1 MKPEHDRIGS
11 MLVEEGAPA
20 GTNLLVHSLRY
31 RLEDRPPPI
40 TSFLFG
46 VQHVLIMFTAMIASP
61 LVIGG
66 MLNLPPDQRGSMM
79 TGVMLGCGV
88 GTLVS
93 SLGFFWIGG
102 RLPLVL
108 GAYVIYIAPVVA
120 IARTESL
127 AAASAALVIGAIAL
141 LAVSPA
147 IGKLRALFPPL
158 VVGTLLIM
166 TGESLIK
173 VAAGIAFGVNTPY
186 FGNPL
191 TFIYLVGSI
200 VFIVAI
206 NMLTKGTTKSLS
218 IFLTV
223 VCIYLVSIPMGLTNL
238 KAIADAPWLRLP
250 RLVPYGLAWPS
261 SGAIATIV
269 IYYFVTA
276 IYTMSITLALCKML
290 GIDASET
297 RVRGAVAAD
306 GFGSVV
312 ATLFGG
318 VPIVSYDQN
327 VGAISLTGVGS
338 RFVVASAGA
347 LLVVIALIPKIGLAI
362 GVVPTFVLGGTL
374 IFMFGMIVVVG
385 VSILTESL
393 RSQRDLLIV
402 AASVALSTTIS
413 FAPAAVFDIIPPSV
427 RLLANDGIII
437 GTLTAVLLNLA
448 IPKGKFEELKR
459 RAPAGK

>member
-1 MKPEHDRIGS
+1 MNLGHDRIGS

-40 TSFLFG
+40 ASFLFG
-46 VQHVLIMFTAMIASP
+46 FQHVLIMFTAMIASP

-66 MLNLPPDQRGSMM
+66 MLNLSPDLRGSMM

-93 SLGFFWIGG
+93 ALGLFWIGG

-120 IARTESL
+120 IAKSESL
-127 AAASAALVIGAIAL
+127 AAASAALIIGGFVL
-141 LAVSPA
+141 LVASPA
-147 IGKLRALFPPL
+147 ISKMRALFPPL
-158 VVGTLLIM
+158 VVGTLLVI

-173 VAAGIAFGVNTPY
+173 VAANIAFGVNTPY

-200 VFIVAI
+200 VLIVAI
-206 NMLTKGTTKSLS
+206 NMLTKGATKSLS
-218 IFLTV
+218 IFLAV
-223 VCIYLVSIPMGLTNL
+223 VCIYLVSIPMGLTNA
-238 KAIADAPWLRLP
+238 KAIADAPWVRLP

-261 SGAIATIV
+261 PGAIATIV

-290 GIDASET
+290 GVDAGEA
-297 RVRGAVAAD
+297 RVRGALAAD

-338 RFVVASAGA
+338 RFVVASAGV
-347 LLVVIALIPKIGLAI
+347 LLVVMALVPKIGLAI

-385 VSILTESL
+385 VSILAESL

-413 FAPAAVFDIIPPSV
+413 FAPPAVFDVFPPSV
-427 RLLANDGIII
+427 RLLATDGIII

-448 IPKGKFEELKR
+448 IPKKYVAQTPR
-459 RAPAGK
+459 STD

>member
-1 MKPEHDRIGS
+1 MNPEHDRIGS
-11 MLVEEGAPA
+11 MLAEEGAPA
-20 GTNLLVHSLRY
+20 GANLLVLSLRY
-31 RLEDRPPPI
+31 RLEDRPSPI

-46 VQHVLIMFTAMIASP
+46 LQHVLIMFTAMIASP

-347 LLVVIALIPKIGLAI
+347 LLVVMALIPKIGLAI

-413 FAPAAVFDIIPPSV
+413 FAPAAVFDIFPPSV

>member
-1 MKPEHDRIGS
+1 

-20 GTNLLVHSLRY
+20 GTNLLVQSLRY
-31 RLEDRPPPI
+31 TLEDRPPPI

-127 AAASAALVIGAIAL
+127 AAVSTALVIGAFAL

-261 SGAIATIV
+261 TGAIATIV

-347 LLVVIALIPKIGLAI
+347 LLVVMALIPKIGLAI

-437 GTLTAVLLNLA
+437 GTLIAVLLNLA